1 MLLFCSICNGQ
12 AIHSKNLKRFQIDD
26 SGNVKWIHIGTNDS
40 TTISGGSGTTAEVKQ
55 TYGLPVMSGTII
67 TLPEISDI
75 PERKRYTVYGNDE
88 PQSRFSFHS
97 TNVDTVY
104 LNVIGLDTLIKY
116 VPIIATVVD
125 TSHEYGW
132 GVPNYLIDSCS
143 VNMNVVYG
151 WYKGKRYES
160 VDMGMREK
168 LDPYTTMLYDVIL
181 NKGGDK
187 PIWEHLVYFDRTY
200 NPLPKNLAVI
210 QTFQIK

>member
-1 MLLFCSICNGQ
+1 MKIIIIISMLLFCSICNGQ
-12 AIHSKNLKRFQIDD
+12 VIHSKNLKRFHIDD
-26 SGNVKWIHIGTNDS
+26 SG
-40 TTISGGSGTTAEVKQ
+40 
-55 TYGLPVMSGTII
+55 
-67 TLPEISDI
+67 
-75 PERKRYTVYGNDE
+75 
-88 PQSRFSFHS
+88 
-97 TNVDTVY
+97 NVDTVY